1 MLSKLLETRQIL
13 GNAESGK
20 TWTAEAIAAV
30 ASLRPDASTINF
42 GSAPIRNARSQAPI
56 FSIGCSRSGTT
67 LLYQDAAIGPE
78 ILPFIAPN
86 CCLPPPNGA
95 PVFVLKRGIGRAHRT
110 NPHLC
115 DSLIVQIMFQR
126 APNWREARA
135 RRDPC
140 QSTLQTRPRGASLS
154 AISCPVNVKGIC
166 AFARRR

>member
-67 LLYQDAAIGPE
+67 LLYQDAAIGRKFCRLSHRIVVFHRPTE
-78 ILPFIAPN
+78 LRFSSLNAV
-86 CCLPPPNGA
+86 LGA
-95 PVFVLKRGIGRAHRT
+95 LTEPIPT
-110 NPHLC
+110 
-115 DSLIVQIMFQR
+115 
-126 APNWREARA
+126 
-135 RRDPC
+135 
-140 QSTLQTRPRGASLS
+140 S
-154 AISCPVNVKGIC
+154 AI
-166 AFARRR
+166 R